1 MDADTTVFGS
11 VELKLHLGSSTSDVF
26 VILLLRDKT
35 WEAKIILI
43 FFLPLTFDFRAFF
56 DALIMSSKFSL
67 GRRCSNAY
75 SIASST
81 LSDFGTAVQLWQ
93 SPPTRSLMR

>member
-11 VELKLHLGSSTSDVF
+11 VKVALGSSTSDVF

-43 FFLPLTFDFRAFF
+43 FVLSLTFDFRAFF

-67 GRRCSNAY
+67 QVV
-75 SIASST
+75 
-81 LSDFGTAVQLWQ
+81 AVVPMPIQ
-93 SPPTRSLMR
+93 